1 MFLLLLLLQRAGYSL
16 QELFMLS
23 RSQFIQQR
31 SLALS
36 TLANILSKV
45 RKHSPAHVLN
55 IVAVT
60 HLYGP
65 VGACRWVHVCSERQC
80 RVHAA
85 GRRPGFPAALCAW
98 RQCGGSDVCSGAGS
112 QSLPGVCGGWG
123 KATLICFS
131 VLGFRCLFYKCTGFS
146 SVFAYLNIFCL
157 CQIYPVRSVWTAHFH
172 GFVVWPP
179 SLCCHLL
186 RMMKMRR
193 MRGCRKI

>member
-1 MFLLLLLLQRAGYSL
+1 
-16 QELFMLS
+16 MLS

-45 RKHSPAHVLN
+45 RKNPPGHVLN
-55 IVAVT
+55 IFEVP
-60 HLYGP
+60 HLYPP
-65 VGACRWVHVCSERQC
+65 VGACRWVHVCPERQC

-85 GRRPGFPAALCAW
+85 GCRPGLPAALCAW
-98 RQCGGSDVCSGAGS
+98 WQCGGSDVCRGACS
-112 QSLPGVCGGWG
+112 QSLPRVCGGWS
-123 KATLICFS
+123 KPTPTWFS
-131 VLGFRCLFYKCTGFS
+131 VLGFRFCLFYKCIGFNYIFS
-146 SVFAYLNIFCL
+146 YLIIWCL
-157 CQIYPVRSVWTAHFH
+157 FQICFFRSVWTAPFR

-186 RMMKMRR
+186 IMTKMRR